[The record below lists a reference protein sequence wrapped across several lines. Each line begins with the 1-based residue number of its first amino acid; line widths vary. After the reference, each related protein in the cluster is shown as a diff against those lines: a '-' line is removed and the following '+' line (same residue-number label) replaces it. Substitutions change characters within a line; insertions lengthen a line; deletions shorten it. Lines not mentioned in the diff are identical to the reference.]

1 MSQHPAGPTSVSS
14 GHSGWTAAH
23 TGQDA
28 VGGGGSAGETPPSR
42 PEGRLCVIVGSG
54 KTTTLPKSTCHIWF
68 GC

>member
-28 VGGGGSAGETPPSR
+28 VGGGGQLAKRHHLALRAVSA
-42 PEGRLCVIVGSG
+42 
-54 KTTTLPKSTCHIWF
+54 
-68 GC
+68 